1 MYELARL
8 VNLKQRQD
16 LNAKCGVIVD
26 FDKSSKRYA
35 VKLNAA
41 TTVCVKPE
49 NMRFVHAIHQGGN
62 RYLDSTMK
70 QMPHLDHL
78 NLQVGPDDFHA
89 WNITRDGKIEDA
101 FAKKLLHLKL
111 TYKEWVTGI

>member
-1 MYELARL
+1 M
-8 VNLKQRQD
+8 
-16 LNAKCGVIVD
+16 
-26 FDKSSKRYA
+26 
-35 VKLNAA
+35 
-41 TTVCVKPE
+41 
-49 NMRFVHAIHQGGN
+49 
-62 RYLDSTMK
+62 DSTMK

-89 WNITRDGKIEDA
+89 WNITRDGKIEYA